1 MKTLNLKAG
10 DKIYIWFYKR
20 PARELTMRECVVE
33 EIDNGVKMI
42 YIVGGGALSFEAM
55 EHPEADESRIWY
67 VNCGVDKSQTLQEL
81 INFMQAEFDN
91 EMRELRKEV

>member
-20 PARELTMRECVVE
+20 PARELTMREWVIS
-33 EIDNGVKMI
+33 EIDNEVEMI
-42 YIVGGGALSFEAM
+42 YGVDGGGLSFEAM

-67 VNCGVDKSQTLQEL
+67 VNCGVDKSQTLQAL

>member
-10 DKIYIWFYKR
+10 DKIYIWFYER
-20 PARELTMRECVVE
+20 PAKELTMRECVVE
-33 EIDNGVKMI
+33 DIDNEI
-42 YIVGGGALSFEAM
+42 EIIDIVGGGALSFEAM
-55 EHPEADESRIWY
+55 ESPEVDENRVWY
-67 VNCGVDKSQTLQEL
+67 TNCGVDKSQTLQDL